1 MTSTRS
7 FSVAPVVA
15 VARRGVPV
23 VQTLHNYELIS
34 ASPTDHRG
42 GRLDR
47 GQDAASVRW
56 LRAALNVTR
65 RTLHVPRV
73 NRWIAVSSYVAE
85 TYARHGI
92 GADVLPN
99 FIAAEPPGTSRS
111 FEERRGIVFAGRLTA
126 EKGVN
131 DVIALAEHLRGD
143 AGHGRGAR
151 AARTAGP
158 GGGGGP
164 LRGAGGEDI
173 RVRTAGLRGGTRPT
187 RFGQPPR

>member
-15 VARRGVPV
+15 AARRGVPV

-131 DVIALAEHLRGD
+131 DVIALAEHLRGTPVTVV
-143 AGHGRGAR
+143 GRGPLEPQVREAEGDR
-151 AARTAGP
+151 YGERVEKIYASAPP
-158 GGGGGP
+158 G
-164 LRGAGGEDI
+164 
-173 RVRTAGLRGGTRPT
+173 
-187 RFGQPPR
+187 